1 MKPQLINF
9 RREDFNKRNI
19 HIDLTS
25 TFINKPISAM
35 WSSTAEF
42 DRINVN
48 SSWLDWCKYNMPQWE
63 KGYKYVFIPKDNLKV
78 YTIDSWDD
86 YFSDELLKYK
96 RGEKKHRINYKAM
109 RRKGYHAIHFTLNGA
124 MCGHIFSL
132 NHISDSILLNGIDC
146 ESTVFLMKHWY
157 IDYYEVKS

>member
-9 RREDFNKRNI
+9 KKEIFNKKNI

-35 WSSTAEF
+35 WTSTAEF

-48 SSWLDWCKYNMPQWE
+48 SSWLDWCKYNMPQWR
-63 KGYKYVFIPKDNLKV
+63 KGHKYVFIPKDNLKV
-78 YTIDSWDD
+78 YTINSWED
-86 YFSDELLKYK
+86 YFSDKLIKYK
-96 RGEKKHRINYKAM
+96 RGERKDRINYKAM
-109 RRKGYHAIHFTLNGA
+109 RKKGYHAIHFTLNGA
-124 MCGHIFSL
+124 MLGHNSST
-132 NHISDSILLNGIDC
+132 NISKIMLLNGIDC
-146 ESTVFLMKHWY
+146 ESTVFLMKQWY

>member
-25 TFINKPISAM
+25 TFINKPIAVM

-42 DRINVN
+42 KNARVS
-48 SSWLDWCKYNMPQWE
+48 SSWLDWCKYNMPQWR

-78 YTIDSWDD
+78 YIIDSWED
-86 YFSDELLKYK
+86 YFSDELIKYK
-96 RGEKKHRINYKAM
+96 RGEKKNRINYKAM
-109 RRKGYHAIHFTLNGA
+109 RRNGYHAIHFTLNGA
-124 MCGHIFSL
+124 MCGHVFSS
-132 NHISDSILLNGIDC
+132 NNISDSILLNGIDC
-146 ESTVFLMKHWY
+146 ESTVFLIKQWY